1 MGSVVSLCL
10 PWHKDYARHDRVR
23 YIAQGKGNW
32 KILGVF
38 KMQRN
43 CPYKRLNICQNF
55 AYKSKS
61 ASPKPPL
68 LEGITVK
75 KPTQLENIIEAD
87 WPTSR
92 KFETIDKVEVSRI
105 FVRNAQLWAKCRT
118 GRDH

>member
-1 MGSVVSLCL
+1 MEDIGCVQNAKKLSVQAAKYLSKQKASANVSSVELIL
-10 PWHKDYARHDRVR
+10 PK
-23 YIAQGKGNW
+23 N
-32 KILGVF
+32 L
-38 KMQRN
+38 
-43 CPYKRLNICQNF
+43 F

-68 LEGITVK
+68 LGVITVK